1 MTETGR
7 FAVHAGRTID
17 GLSDE
22 PLTEVVVVV
31 ENERIAAIE
40 TASVL
45 PALRRDNVEIVEAGN
60 TTLLPGL
67 IDGHVHL
74 NFSGSVDPLR
84 DYLADSDE
92 ELLLRAV
99 TNAQTALRAGITTL
113 RDCGS
118 KDDIVLKLRDA
129 INEGLVE
136 GPRLLVAGM
145 PITTTAGHCHFFGLE
160 ADSED
165 QVADACTHLLDSNV
179 DLLKVMATG
188 GNMTPGS
195 NSRLAQYQLPHL
207 RIIAERAHGKGK
219 RVAAHVH
226 TTPSIGDCIEAGI
239 DTLEHC
245 SWQTDL
251 SEQETHVDYREDLVD
266 AIIARGIHVCPA
278 MGRNYTMSPE
288 EGAPI
293 PEQVEFWRN
302 FVELRFRTLRAM
314 FARGVPMFAGTDAG
328 VKLTTFDALPDIME
342 LMQREMGMSNMD
354 VIRSATSIAAEAIGI
369 AGETGAIEVGR
380 RADLLIV
387 DGDPSSNLAALRQVR
402 AVFRDG
408 RRPVLTKGSRWTE
421 AAE

>member
-1 MTETGR
+1 MTDR
-7 FAVHAGRTID
+7 FVVHAGRMID

-22 PLTEVVVVV
+22 SFTETIVVV
-31 ENERIAAIE
+31 EDERIAAIE
-40 TASVL
+40 TAGAL
-45 PALRRDNVEIVEAGN
+45 AALRRDNVRIVEAQN
-60 TTLLPGL
+60 ATLLPGL

-74 NFSGSVDPLR
+74 NFSGSVDPLK

-92 ELLLRAV
+92 KLLIRAV
-99 TNAQTALRAGITTL
+99 ANAQTALWAGITTL

-118 KDDIVLKLRDA
+118 KGDIVLKLRDA
-129 INEGLVE
+129 ISEGVVE

-160 ADSED
+160 VDSED
-165 QVADACTHLLDSNV
+165 QVAEACTRLLNSGV

-195 NSRLAQYQLPHL
+195 NSRLAQYELSHL
-207 RIIAERAHGKGK
+207 RIIAEQAHGKGK

-226 TTPSIGDCIEAGI
+226 TTPSIGDCIAAGI

-251 SEQETHVDYREDLVD
+251 SDQEANVDYREDLVD

-293 PEQVEFWRN
+293 PEKVEFWRN
-302 FVELRFRTLRAM
+302 FVELRFSTLRAM
-314 FARGVPMFAGTDAG
+314 FAKGVPMFAGTDAG
-328 VKLTTFDALPDIME
+328 VKLTTFDALPDIMQ

-387 DGDPSSNLAALRQVR
+387 DGDPSSDLMALKQVR
-402 AVFRDG
+402 SVFRDG
-408 RRPVLTKGSRWTE
+408 RRPVLTKGNCWTE